1 MTTLPAKVYTRTGR
15 TSRQLRLTNQIIM
28 DSKNEEA
35 YTAQIQKLQ
44 QERQRIQQC
53 ISDNLIA
60 LEESE
65 KVQALKQRPRIIETR
80 TKKLSKDQT
89 KSYQI
94 DYLRSQDF
102 SETDI
107 GEVLVELG
115 KKEEEQKGN
124 LVYS

>member
-35 YTAQIQKLQ
+35 YTTQIQKLQ

-80 TKKLSKDQT
+80 TKKLSKNQT

-102 SETDI
+102 SEADI

-115 KKEEEQKGN
+115 KKKEE
-124 LVYS
+124 